1 MLNIFPIQFL
11 APLAY
16 TLLRL
21 CIGLI
26 LIRLGY
32 THIHHRESLK
42 GHFSFRLFPYGL
54 FFVWYMGM
62 FEIIIGTLFTLG
74 FLTQVAALLAI
85 FLSVKILIMYRHFV
99 HPLIPQKL
107 FYILLLAISFSLFI
121 TGAGIF
127 AFDLPI

>member
-1 MLNIFPIQFL
+1 M
-11 APLAY
+11 
-16 TLLRL
+16 
-21 CIGLI
+21 
-26 LIRLGY
+26 
-32 THIHHRESLK
+32 
-42 GHFSFRLFPYGL
+42 
-54 FFVWYMGM
+54 WYMGL

-85 FLSVKILIMYRHFV
+85 FLSVKILIMYRHFI
-99 HPLIPQKL
+99 HPLIPQRL